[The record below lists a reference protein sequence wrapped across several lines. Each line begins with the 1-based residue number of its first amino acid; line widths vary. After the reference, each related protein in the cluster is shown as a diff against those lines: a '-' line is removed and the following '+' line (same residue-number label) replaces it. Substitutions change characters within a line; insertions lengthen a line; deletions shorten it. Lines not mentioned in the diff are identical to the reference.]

1 MPSPSHAARG
11 RRPGHPETRAAILD
25 AARALIARQGCGPTT
40 LRAIARQAGVDSA
53 LVVHYFTNRRGLLRA
68 ALRPENPVEFDF
80 VQILTGGEPD
90 QCGQRLVS
98 TFLEQLDAPDAQP
111 TLMLRVIGMGLDDDL
126 AGELLRE
133 LIAERFIEPLASAL
147 AQTATLSADPRLAAE
162 LAATQLLAL
171 LLSGAVPAFD
181 QISNES
187 RAGLVELYGTLVQ
200 TALTTSG

>member
-1 MPSPSHAARG
+1 MPAPSREARG

-25 AARALIARQGCGPTT
+25 AARALIAQQGCGSTT

-68 ALRPENPVEFDF
+68 ALRPENPIDVDF
-80 VQILTGGEPD
+80 AHILTDGEPD
-90 QCGQRLVS
+90 QRGQRLVLS
-98 TFLEQLDAPDAQP
+98 FLEQLEAPDAQP
-111 TLMLRVIGMGLDDDL
+111 TLVLRVIGMGLDDDL

-133 LIAERFIEPLASAL
+133 LIVERFIEPLASAL
-147 AQTATLSADPRLAAE
+147 AQTADLSADPRLAAE

-181 QISNES
+181 QIANQS
-187 RAGLVELYGTLVQ
+187 RSELVRHYGTLVQ
-200 TALTTSG
+200 TALTTSS